1 MVDDQSV
8 NVQAFVVGVG
18 FSVLQQLEKEVSRLL
33 WPATNGGSP
42 LFGLGSAAD
51 ATVEATEWNAFLE
64 LRDVLQEA
72 LSAAEG
78 HTFDGKRRLA
88 SVLQWK

>member
-1 MVDDQSV
+1 MIDDQSV
-8 NVQAFVVGVG
+8 DVQAFVVGVG
-18 FSVLQQLEKEVSRLL
+18 FSVLQQLQEEVGGLL
-33 WPATNGGSP
+33 GPATNGGSP

-51 ATVEATEWNAFLE
+51 ATVEATEGNAFLE
-64 LRDVLQEA
+64 LSDVLQEA

-88 SVLQWK
+88 SVLQN